1 MRMHMDDAYGQDGP
15 EPVAE
20 ASAQHPEDPERGP
33 EDEATTDEV
42 PDGEEID
49 VLRGRVA
56 PDPAR
61 IADGWT
67 PRFVVGPD
75 RLEEVLR
82 LYRELGFE
90 AVADPIRPP
99 DMEDDCRDCRLL
111 VQLRFRYVYTR
122 GGAPR

>member
-1 MRMHMDDAYGQDGP
+1 M
-15 EPVAE
+15 
-20 ASAQHPEDPERGP
+20 
-33 EDEATTDEV
+33 
-42 PDGEEID
+42 
-49 VLRGRVA
+49 GRVA

-111 VQLRFRYVYTR
+111 VQLRFQYVYTR
-122 GGAPR
+122 GGVPR